1 MFVAVGE
8 VSIQVSHIT
17 HIRKSGDS
25 LTVYFSG
32 GEKVE
37 IPAEEVETF
46 WTKMISAENS
56 RSLRIE

>member
-1 MFVAVGE
+1 MFIAVGD
-8 VSIQVSHIT
+8 VSLQISQIT

-32 GEKVE
+32 GEKAE
-37 IPAEEVETF
+37 IPAEHVEAF
-46 WTKMISAENS
+46 WTKLIAAENS